1 MHVLKREMI
10 IVEGYTKAERQYCN
24 EKDPSEY
31 DVKDRIQESFQYH
44 LHSRKISKWKVKSRY
59 TQKQLNIRNKGCRLH
74 KESNHRETEEESLIS
89 NNSRGKELEPN
100 LPPVIKSCN
109 QKNEHQHNIT
119 VTERYP

>member
-59 TQKQLNIRNKGCRLH
+59 TQKQL
-74 KESNHRETEEESLIS
+74 
-89 NNSRGKELEPN
+89 
-100 LPPVIKSCN
+100 
-109 QKNEHQHNIT
+109 EHT
-119 VTERYP
+119 

>member
-44 LHSRKISKWKVKSRY
+44 LHSRKISK
-59 TQKQLNIRNKGCRLH
+59 
-74 KESNHRETEEESLIS
+74 
-89 NNSRGKELEPN
+89 
-100 LPPVIKSCN
+100 
-109 QKNEHQHNIT
+109 
-119 VTERYP
+119 